1 MTNYIYSTLP
11 TDQAIAVYTER
22 GDGTQHAIR
31 HILIKGGGQI
41 PVPHGIGFE
50 TPMGVV
56 TPVSDEDL
64 AALKQDFTF
73 NHFISEGFFKLDS
86 KKVDVEKA
94 AGDMN
99 VDVPSA
105 PMSESDIDAIE
116 TTDGVDI
123 KVYDEAPSK
132 GRKPK

>member
-1 MTNYIYSTLP
+1 MANYIYSTLP
-11 TDQAIAVYTER
+11 TDQAIAVYTDR

-41 PVPHGIGFE
+41 PTPHGIGFE
-50 TPMGVV
+50 TPLGVV
-56 TPVSDEDL
+56 TQVSDDDL
-64 AALKQDFTF
+64 AALSQDFTF
-73 NHFISEGFFKLDS
+73 NHFVSQGFFKLDS

-105 PMSESDIDAIE
+105 PLSESDIADIE
-116 TTDGVDI
+116 TTEGVDI
-123 KVYDEAPSK
+123 KVYDETPKGKKSK
-132 GRKPK
+132 